1 MPSVEIDHEAC
12 EGSRYCEQ
20 IAPQLF
26 RVNDDEK
33 AVLLVDE
40 VPDEQRELLEEAE
53 RLALRDHPLIPIY
66 FYVNKHLVKPEV
78 DGWYDNVMNV
88 VYTKDLGLHPAN
100 R

>member
-26 RVNDDEK
+26 RVNEDEK

-40 VPDEQRELLEEAE
+40 VPEEQRHLLEEAE
-53 RLALRDHPLIPIY
+53 SLCPTFAIKQRAAAGGG
-66 FYVNKHLVKPEV
+66 
-78 DGWYDNVMNV
+78 DG
-88 VYTKDLGLHPAN
+88 
-100 R
+100 